1 MPIDLH
7 SSLNGV
13 SEYVFGNSVLK
24 TMLGGSISVAFVI
37 AIIIM
42 LIIMVMYPAKRD
54 TPASTLIK
62 MFIYIFLASMTLIFM
77 HDSILKHNINEHDKQ
92 LSNDS
97 IMRNATIGGMD
108 VVYGSSYETIKPSH
122 HTDNQSMQHNH
133 SQEREDNIQ
142 EELKSVTVGKKS
154 NEPQDE
160 YTGMSIVNGKTNKV
174 LGGAT
179 PPKRPANKYAN

>member
-24 TMLGGSISVAFVI
+24 TTLGGSISVAFVI

-122 HTDNQSMQHNH
+122 HIDNQPMIEDNH
-133 SQEREDNIQ
+133 SQERNIQ

-154 NEPQDE
+154 NEQQDE